1 MSNKPRETQYG
12 EFRLITEWQRG
23 NRRRFKPAAVPS
35 IAAFLLMVGRR
46 YQAAADGLRNYVV
59 QGTVPAA
66 PGLLKHNEVARDV
79 CANLLRIL
87 GDTFPAEEWYA
98 AVADVCALM
107 GIVPKSEPLDDVP
120 AEQFAKFVE
129 ELSRECDPITSERLV
144 HAGAGDSPF
153 GGLAGA
159 RPADA
164 DERDSAPPVGHDT
177 GDERPELHLHGRA
190 ERDAASAPR
199 KRHRKRADQ

>member
-23 NRRRFKPAAVPS
+23 NRRRFKPAAIPS

-46 YQAAADGLRNYVV
+46 YQAAADGLRGYVI

-66 PGLLKHNEVARDV
+66 PALLRHNEVARDV

-107 GIVPKSEPLDDVP
+107 GIVPKSEPLDDIP

-129 ELSRECDPITSERLV
+129 ELSRECDPVTGERSV
-144 HAGAGDSPF
+144 HAGASDGA
-153 GGLAGA
+153 GGGVAGA
-159 RPADA
+159 QPADT
-164 DERDSAPPVGHDT
+164 DERDCAPPVGHNT
-177 GDERPELHLHGRA
+177 GDPGPELQLHGRA
-190 ERDAASAPR
+190 ERDTSGAPR
-199 KRHRKRADQ
+199 KRHRKRSEQ